1 MEGLIAGNIEPMSWE
16 SVNGWAPLGGAVL
29 GTKRSL
35 PDGKFE
41 EIAEQLRRHQ
51 VSILSMFY
59 KQLSPLQIPKV
70 QKN

>member
-1 MEGLIAGNIEPMSWE
+1 LDGLIAGNIEPMSWE

-41 EIAEQLRRHQ
+41 EIAEQLKRHQ
-51 VSILSMFY
+51 VSISSMFY
-59 KQLSPLQIPKV
+59 EQFLPIQIPKV
-70 QKN
+70 QT